1 VRVDLLCTPL
11 DTAGGGAAGAPGT
24 GSVLQP
30 AEGVALD
37 GRGISRAR
45 SAAVPTGSGA
55 ALEGAAGVWR
65 WTRRRG
71 VRVWATGAVGS
82 GEWGNGARRLL
93 AALGRLPLFV
103 FNGGRLQAS
112 DPKSFSVKRAWR
124 CCP

>member
-11 DTAGGGAAGAPGT
+11 DTAGGGAAGALGT

-37 GRGISRAR
+37 GRGIGRAR
-45 SAAVPTGSGA
+45 SAAVPNGSGG

-71 VRVWATGAVGS
+71 VRVGVGS
-82 GEWGNGARRLL
+82 GECGNGARRLL

-103 FNGGRLQAS
+103 FNGGRQQAS
-112 DPKSFSVKRAWR
+112 DPKSFSVKRA
-124 CCP
+124 